1 MTSIDVAA
9 GYDQLADLWNS
20 DEFDRSNG
28 IAQHKRAVAFCDQQ
42 RRALDVGCGS
52 SGRIIELLQQHGF
65 AVEGVD
71 FSPRMLELAGKR
83 HPQVTFHHADICDW
97 GLPHQYDLISA
108 WDSIWHVPLAQH
120 EAVLRKLL
128 TGGRLE
134 SIAVV
139 ELITHME
146 ERYGVDFSARDFDPD
161 DFDSIDTMA
170 ALVGDGAA

>member
-1 MTSIDVAA
+1 MSTRE
-9 GYDQLADLWNS
+9 GLR
-20 DEFDRSNG
+20 E
-28 IAQHKRAVAFCDQQ
+28 AV
-42 RRALDVGCGS
+42 R
-52 SGRIIELLQQHGF
+52 ELL
-65 AVEGVD
+65 
-71 FSPRMLELAGKR
+71 LGKGDTEPFR
-83 HPQVTFHHADICDW
+83 DDEQ
-97 GLPHQYDLISA
+97 
-108 WDSIWHVPLAQH
+108 
-120 EAVLRKLL
+120 LL